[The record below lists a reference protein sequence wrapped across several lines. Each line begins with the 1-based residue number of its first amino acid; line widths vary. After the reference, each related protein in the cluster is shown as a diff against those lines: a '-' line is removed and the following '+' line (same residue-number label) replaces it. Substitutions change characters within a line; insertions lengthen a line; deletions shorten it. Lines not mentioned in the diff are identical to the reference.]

1 MKKRKRIKLML
12 CMAFLLA
19 MTNVLGVCAEEP
31 DVEDKPALSLSVEGI
46 PAEPE
51 VGQTFELTV
60 KIKNDGAQEAS
71 LDGYELVYRGD
82 YVGDIMD
89 LSFKTYTESDKI
101 AAGATIEEKVACH
114 LPDTLYLYGE
124 TITGYIALSKDYIYE
139 PMQEIS
145 MTVSR
150 KGEPA
155 ELTVG
160 FSTDIKDGKIYTDEV
175 YPFSMTVKNESN
187 TVLRQVSIDVSFFF
201 DGGTSEY
208 DQLSFQEKEG
218 LTIYD
223 NLEGRLQFAEIDK
236 LDPGETFTMEGA
248 FKVGDVEYTQIG
260 LYAGAFVWD
269 EQAQKSVA
277 FGSYVGDALTVVR
290 GNAPKEETGGNTPS
304 GNGGA
309 AVDTNTPNTPAKETA
324 EPEIQPVSTAGKVK
338 TGDTSAVALT
348 IMLMLA
354 SGVLA
359 TVLLKKKSL

>member
-60 KIKNDGAQEAS
+60 KIKHDGAQEAS
-71 LDGYELVYRGD
+71 LDGYELVY
-82 YVGDIMD
+82 
-89 LSFKTYTESDKI
+89 S
-101 AAGATIEEKVACH
+101 H

-124 TITGYIALSKDYIYE
+124 TITGYIALSKDYIHE

-160 FSTDIKDGKIYTDEV
+160 FSTNIKDGKIYTDEV
-175 YPFSMTVKNESN
+175 YPFSMTVKNESD